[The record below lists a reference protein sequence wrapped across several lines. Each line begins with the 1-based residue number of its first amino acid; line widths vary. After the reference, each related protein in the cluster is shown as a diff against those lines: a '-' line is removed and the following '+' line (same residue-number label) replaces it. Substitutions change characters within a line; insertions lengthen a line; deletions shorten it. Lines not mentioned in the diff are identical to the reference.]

1 MRLVILNVGKT
12 VAKTQS
18 SSGNPISNS
27 ISFFKEAWE
36 ELKKVHFPTRAE
48 TIQST
53 IGVLFLLVIFA
64 VFLGLTD
71 VVVGRIMQE
80 IMT

>member
-1 MRLVILNVGKT
+1 VGNT
-12 VAKTQS
+12 VAKTQTTA
-18 SSGNPISNS
+18 GNPISNS
-27 ISFFKEAWE
+27 IAFFKDAWE

-53 IGVLFLLVIFA
+53 IGVLFLLVLFA

-71 VVVGRIMQE
+71 VVVGRIMRE